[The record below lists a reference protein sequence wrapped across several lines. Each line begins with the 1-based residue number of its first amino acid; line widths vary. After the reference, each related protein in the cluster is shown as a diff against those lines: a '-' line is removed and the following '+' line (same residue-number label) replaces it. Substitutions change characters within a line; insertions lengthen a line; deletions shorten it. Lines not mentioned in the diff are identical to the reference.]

1 MPSLSRWWLP
11 AVALIGGVVGAGA
24 MWGVDRARGGA
35 VGPQVREYLLTHP
48 EVIPEAMTRLQDRE
62 NGRLVAQHRRAIVQP
77 YGSAWAGNPRGD
89 VTVVEYLDYNC
100 GYCRATLPVV
110 AQLIARD
117 PQVRVVYRELPVLAE
132 SSRAAAR
139 ASLAAAAQGR
149 HARFHA
155 ALYAGGPVT
164 PASIAAASR
173 TAGIDPARVP
183 SDAQTELDRNLEV
196 ARALGFSG
204 TPSWVIGDRI
214 LSGAQPL
221 EALEAAVKAAR
232 GG

>member
-1 MPSLSRWWLP
+1 
-11 AVALIGGVVGAGA
+11 
-24 MWGVDRARGGA
+24 MWGMDQARGGA
-35 VGPQVREYLLTHP
+35 VGPQVREYLLAHP

-62 NGRLVAQHRRAIVQP
+62 NGKLVAQHRESITRP
-77 YGSAWAGNPRGD
+77 YASAWAGNARGD

-110 AQLIARD
+110 AQLVARD
-117 PQVRVVYRELPVLAE
+117 PKVRVVYRELPVLAE

-139 ASLAAAAQGR
+139 ASLAAAAQGK
-149 HARFHA
+149 HARFHE

-164 PASIAAASR
+164 PTSIAAAGR
-173 TAGIDPARVP
+173 AAGIDPARVP
-183 SDAQTELDRNLEV
+183 TDAQAELDRNLEV
-196 ARALGFSG
+196 ARTLGFSG

-221 EALEAAVKAAR
+221 ETLEAAVKAAR
-232 GG
+232 EG

>member
-1 MPSLSRWWLP
+1 MSRWLLP
-11 AVALIGGVVGAGA
+11 AAALAGGVIGAGA
-24 MWGVDRARGGA
+24 MWGLDRARAGA
-35 VGPQVREYLLTHP
+35 VGPQVRAYLLAHP

-62 NGRLVAQHRRAIVQP
+62 NGKLVARHRAAIVRP

-117 PQVRVVYRELPVLAE
+117 PRVRVVYRELPVLAE

-149 HARFHA
+149 HARFHQ
-155 ALYAGGPVT
+155 ALYAAGPVT
-164 PASIAAASR
+164 PASIAAAGR
-173 TAGIDPARVP
+173 AAGIDPARVP
-183 SDAQTELDRNLEV
+183 NDAQAELDRNLEV

-204 TPSWVIGDRI
+204 TPSWVVGDRI
-214 LSGAQPL
+214 LSGAQPV

-232 GG
+232 EG